1 MAPHILNAWVHIVAG
16 AAALAIGAIPLLT
29 VKGGILHRRAGL
41 AFVYIGAVVLG
52 TALIGDVFFNPPAP
66 LIAASLAA
74 GYQYCSSLRA
84 LSLRDRGPGWI
95 DALLAL
101 SGLGGCAALFIFMG
115 PGTASW
121 TPTIGYSTIGY
132 VAVVALYDLSR
143 HFWRRAWIAHV
154 RPLDHGLKM
163 TGAYFA
169 MMSAGVGNVFRDLQ
183 PWSQVGPSMLG
194 FVVMIALTT
203 AYVARGGKGGRP
215 AIALARA

>member
-1 MAPHILNAWVHIVAG
+1 MIAHALNVWVHIVAG
-16 AAALAIGAIPLLT
+16 AAALAIGTVPLLT
-29 VKGGILHRRAGL
+29 LKGGNLHRRAGL
-41 AFVYIGAVVLG
+41 VFVFVGAVVLG
-52 TALIGDVFFNPPAP
+52 TALIGNALFNPPAP
-66 LIAASLAA
+66 LVAASLAA

-101 SGLGGCAALFIFMG
+101 AGLGGCGALFTFMG

-132 VAVVALYDLSR
+132 VAIVAIYDLSR
-143 HFWRRAWIAHV
+143 HFWRRAWIARA

-163 TGAYFA
+163 TGFYFA
-169 MMSAGVGNVFRDLQ
+169 MMSASVGNVFRDLQ

-194 FVVMIALTT
+194 LVVMIALTI
-203 AYVARGGKGGRP
+203 AHVARRGAGGRP
-215 AIALARA
+215 ANVPARA